1 MGDAAETHHGTAIAM
16 GGSAALIIGPSGAGK
31 SDLALRCLAVAPTTL
46 IPLPAHLIA
55 DDWVLISLDG
65 DRLLVEAPETIR
77 GKLEVRGLGI
87 LEVPIARSAALA
99 LIAELVA
106 PEAVDRLARSPA
118 PARPSGCQPATVAL
132 GPVRGGGPGE
142 AAPGPCAGGSNAG
155 QTLRNMTPQSSCARA
170 EHL

>member
-65 DRLLVEAPETIR
+65 DRLLVEAPETIL
-77 GKLEVRGLGI
+77 GKLEVRGLGVV
-87 LEVPIARSAALA
+87 EVPFERSAALA
-99 LIAELVA
+99 LIAELVS
-106 PEAVDRLARSPA
+106 PEAVERLPDPQPRRDLLGVSLPLFRLSPF
-118 PARPSGCQPATVAL
+118 
-132 GPVRGGGPGE
+132 E
-142 AAPGPCAGGSNAG
+142 AAAPVKLLLALAQAAQMPGKP
-155 QTLRNMTPQSSCARA
+155 
-170 EHL
+170 